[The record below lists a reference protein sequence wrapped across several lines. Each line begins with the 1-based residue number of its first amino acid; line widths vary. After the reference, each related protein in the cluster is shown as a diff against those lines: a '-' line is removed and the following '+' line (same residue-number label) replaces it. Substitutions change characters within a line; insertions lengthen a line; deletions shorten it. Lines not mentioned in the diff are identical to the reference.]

1 MTPPRGKRLIGG
13 PLTVSTL
20 CFGTGY
26 MGGSIPAGARML
38 TRVYD
43 LGVTVGR
50 LRNASARGAGR

>member
-43 LGVTVGR
+43 LGVTVG
-50 LRNASARGAGR
+50 